1 MSDVF
6 LSHSSKDKPIADK
19 VCQFLEEKGL
29 SCWIAPR
36 NIVPGSDWA
45 ASISTAITASKVFL
59 LIYSENSA
67 DSSQVGRELS
77 LAESKDDVFV
87 VPYKVDETEL
97 SGSFEYYLTGA
108 HWISANYAKKD
119 YKLEELYNLVVG
131 IIGRNVQ
138 NITNNTYIDNLHI
151 HTDNPEN
158 LQDVQGMAQAAVSA
172 MAAGGAMPYTAS
184 APAVKTDNK
193 KRNIIIGASAGAV
206 ALIAII
212 VCISVFGGKDND
224 KVQTANSKPESSI
237 TAVESTAE
245 TTGEGKTGTL
255 SDVKVNYGND
265 TYTGT
270 YSGEVSGD
278 IPEGEGEFTGTRTTD
293 SGEWKMTAKGEFS
306 NGKLNG
312 QNTVT
317 VENPNG
323 YKYVIEVSFDN
334 GFENGVGTREQ
345 IYPDGEKFIKDVYK
359 GNFNN
364 GKLTDDEGTRTYY
377 YSDENEKET
386 KVCEGQIVNGKLNGT
401 GKVTLT
407 CKSGDVKTVI
417 AESND
422 WVEDNIQ
429 GNGIQTECYTNGNI
443 KVYEGEFKDNKWDG
457 SGTLTYIY
465 ADGSYDYKEGTAADN
480 HFNPSLTIK
489 YDKNGNEL
497 SREES

>member
-67 DSSQVGRELS
+67 ASSQVGRELS

-119 YKLEELYNLVVG
+119 YKLEELYNLIVG

-172 MAAGGAMPYTAS
+172 MAASGAMPYAPS
-184 APAVKTDNK
+184 APAVKADHK

-237 TAVESTAE
+237 TAVESTAG

-255 SDVKVNYGND
+255 SDVKVNYHND

-270 YSGEVSGD
+270 YSGEVNGD
-278 IPEGEGEFTGTRTTD
+278 IPEGEGEFTGTLTTD
-293 SGEWKMTAKGEFS
+293 SGEWKMTAKGES
-306 NGKLNG
+306 SDGKLNG

-317 VENPNG
+317 VENPDG

-345 IYPDGEKFIKDVYK
+345 IFPDGKEFIKDVYE
-359 GNFNN
+359 GNLNN
-364 GKLTDDEGTRTYY
+364 GELTDDNGTITRYY
-377 YSDENEKET
+377 GEESTLDT
-386 KVCEGQIVNGKLNGT
+386 QVFEGQIQNGLLNGS
-401 GKVTLT
+401 GKVTFT
-407 CKSGDVKTVI
+407 PKSGDLKAI
-417 AESND
+417 IMESDHWEKNSL
-422 WVEDNIQ
+422 Q
-429 GNGIQTECYTNGNI
+429 GNGKEKAYYTNGDI
-443 KVYEGEFKDNKWDG
+443 RVYEGEYKDNKWNG
-457 SGTLTYIY
+457 SGAVTYIY
-465 ADGSYDYKEGTAADN
+465 ADGRYYYQESTAVN
-480 HFNPSLTIK
+480 NGFTPSITIN
-489 YDKNGNEL
+489 YDKDGNEL

>member
-67 DSSQVGRELS
+67 ASSQVGRELS

-172 MAAGGAMPYTAS
+172 MAAGGAMPYTPS

-237 TAVESTAE
+237 TAVESTAG

-255 SDVKVNYGND
+255 SDIKVNYGND

-270 YSGEVSGD
+270 YSGEVNGD
-278 IPEGEGEFTGTRTTD
+278 IPEGKGEFTGTLTND

-306 NGKLNG
+306 DGKLNG

-323 YKYVIEVSFDN
+323 YKFVFEVSFDN
-334 GFENGVGTREQ
+334 GFENGVGTREM
-345 IYPDGEKFIKDVYK
+345 IYPDGQEKVKEVYEGSFK
-359 GNFNN
+359 N
-364 GKLTDDEGTRTYY
+364 GELIDDNGTITCYY
-377 YSDENEKET
+377 GEESTLDT
-386 KVCEGQIVNGKLNGT
+386 QVFEGQIQDGLLNGS
-401 GKVTLT
+401 GKVTFT
-407 CKSGDVKTVI
+407 PKSGDLKTI
-417 AESND
+417 IMES
-422 WVEDNIQ
+422 DNWEKNSVQ
-429 GNGIQTECYTNGNI
+429 GNGKQTECYTNGNI
-443 KVYEGEFKDNKWDG
+443 KVYEGEFKDNKWNG

-465 ADGSYDYKEGTAADN
+465 ADGSYDYNEGTAVEGN
-480 HFNPSLTIK
+480 FNPSLIIK
-489 YDKNGNEL
+489 YYKDCNEL
-497 SREES
+497 SREGS

>member
-67 DSSQVGRELS
+67 ASSQVGRELS

-119 YKLEELYNLVVG
+119 YKLEELYNLVLG
-131 IIGRNVQ
+131 IIGRNIQ

-172 MAAGGAMPYTAS
+172 MTAGGAMPYAPS
-184 APAVKTDNK
+184 APVVKADNK
-193 KRNIIIGASAGAV
+193 KRNIIIGVSAGAV

-237 TAVESTAE
+237 TAVESTTG
-245 TTGEGKTGTL
+245 TTGEGKTETL
-255 SDVKVNYGND
+255 SDIKVNYGND

-270 YSGEVSGD
+270 YSGEVNGD
-278 IPEGEGEFTGTRTTD
+278 IPEDEGEFTGTFTSD

-306 NGKLNG
+306 DGKLNG
-312 QNTVT
+312 QNTVNID
-317 VENPNG
+317 NPNG
-323 YKYVIEVSFDN
+323 YKFVIEVSFDN

-345 IYPDGEKFIKDVYK
+345 IYPDGKKIIKDVYE

-364 GKLTDDEGTRTYY
+364 GKLTDDKGTRTYY
-377 YSDENEKET
+377 YSDENDKDIQ
-386 KVCEGQIVNGKLNGT
+386 VREGQFQNGMLSGT
-401 GKVTLT
+401 GKVTNT
-407 CKSGDVKTVI
+407 YKSGNLKTAVT
-417 AESND
+417 ESDN
-422 WVEDNIQ
+422 WEEDLIQ
-429 GNGIQTECYTNGNI
+429 GNGKVTVYYTNGDI
-443 KVYEGEFKDNKWDG
+443 KVYEGEYKDDKWNG
-457 SGTLTYIY
+457 SATLTYTY
-465 ADGSYDYKEGTAADN
+465 ADGTYYYQEGTAVNDS
-480 HFNPSLTIK
+480 FTPSITIN
-489 YDKNGNEL
+489 YDKDGNEL

>member
-67 DSSQVGRELS
+67 ASSQVGRELS

-172 MAAGGAMPYTAS
+172 MAASGAMPYTPS
-184 APAVKTDNK
+184 TPAVKADNK

-245 TTGEGKTGTL
+245 TTGEEKTGTL
-255 SDVKVNYGND
+255 SDVKVNYHND

-270 YSGEVSGD
+270 YSGEVNGD
-278 IPEGEGEFTGTRTTD
+278 IPEGEGEFTGTLTTD

-306 NGKLNG
+306 DGKLNG

-317 VENPNG
+317 VENPDG
-323 YKYVIEVSFDN
+323 YKYVFEVSFDN

-345 IYPDGEKFIKDVYK
+345 IFPDGKEFIKDVYE
-359 GNFNN
+359 GNLNN
-364 GKLTDDEGTRTYY
+364 GELTDDNGTITRYY
-377 YSDENEKET
+377 GEESTLDT
-386 KVCEGQIVNGKLNGT
+386 QVFEGQIQNGLLNGS
-401 GKVTLT
+401 GKVTFT
-407 CKSGDVKTVI
+407 PKSGDLKAI
-417 AESND
+417 IMESDHWEKNSL
-422 WVEDNIQ
+422 Q
-429 GNGIQTECYTNGNI
+429 GNGKEKAYYTNGDI
-443 KVYEGEFKDNKWDG
+443 RVYEGEYKDNKWNG
-457 SGTLTYIY
+457 SGAVTYIY
-465 ADGSYDYKEGTAADN
+465 ADGRYYYQEGTAVN
-480 HFNPSLTIK
+480 NGFTPSITIN
-489 YDKNGNEL
+489 YDKDGNEL

>member
-67 DSSQVGRELS
+67 ASSQVGRELS

-119 YKLEELYNLVVG
+119 YKLEELYNLIVG

-172 MAAGGAMPYTAS
+172 MAASGAMPYAPS
-184 APAVKTDNK
+184 APAVKADHK

-237 TAVESTAE
+237 TAVESTAG

-255 SDVKVNYGND
+255 SDVKVNYHND

-270 YSGEVSGD
+270 YSGEVNGD
-278 IPEGEGEFTGTRTTD
+278 IPEGEGEFTGTLTTD

-306 NGKLNG
+306 DGKLNG

-317 VENPNG
+317 VENPDG

-345 IYPDGEKFIKDVYK
+345 IFPDGKEFIKDVYE
-359 GNFNN
+359 GNLNN
-364 GKLTDDEGTRTYY
+364 GELTDDNGTITRYY
-377 YSDENEKET
+377 GEESTLDT
-386 KVCEGQIVNGKLNGT
+386 QVFEGQIQNGLLNGS
-401 GKVTLT
+401 GKVTFT
-407 CKSGDVKTVI
+407 PKSGDLKAI
-417 AESND
+417 IMESDHWEKNSL
-422 WVEDNIQ
+422 Q
-429 GNGIQTECYTNGNI
+429 GNGKEKAYYTNGDI
-443 KVYEGEFKDNKWDG
+443 RVYEGEYKDNKWNG
-457 SGTLTYIY
+457 SGAVTYIY
-465 ADGSYDYKEGTAADN
+465 ADGRYYYQEGTAVN
-480 HFNPSLTIK
+480 NGFTPSITIN
-489 YDKNGNEL
+489 YDKDGNEL